1 VFGIRLTFVK
11 ITSFDEA
18 AMTQRHKKPEIL
30 HTEIVAKSRLFQIE
44 QVHLKFSNGVERQ
57 YERMKGGSR
66 GAVMMVPIHQ
76 GNLLL
81 ASEYAA
87 GTDNYELGFPKGLID
102 PGETAIEAANREL
115 QEEIGFGSYQ
125 LTHLKELS
133 LAPGYFSSK
142 MHIFVAEKLY
152 PSRLEGDEPEPIDVI
167 PWPLSDWQ
175 LLLDNVDF
183 SESRSVSALFL
194 TQQYLSISTD
204 SLKRELND
212 VE

>member
-1 VFGIRLTFVK
+1 
-11 ITSFDEA
+11 
-18 AMTQRHKKPEIL
+18 MTQRHEKPEIL
-30 HTEIVAKSRLFQIE
+30 YTEVVAKSRLFQIE

-66 GAVMMVPIHQ
+66 GAVMIVPIHQ

-81 ASEYAA
+81 AKEYAA
-87 GTDNYELGFPKGLID
+87 GTDKYELGFPKGLID

-133 LAPGYFSSK
+133 LAPSYFSSK
-142 MHIFVAEKLY
+142 MQIFVAEQLY
-152 PSRLEGDEPEPIDVI
+152 PSHLEGDEPEPIEVI
-167 PWPLSDWQ
+167 PWVLTDWLS
-175 LLLDNVDF
+175 LLNHVDF

-194 TQQYLSISTD
+194 VQQYLAT
-204 SLKRELND
+204 LEK
-212 VE
+212 